1 MRDERGSV
9 SLVVAALAAVLLV
22 LAMGEADLVRV
33 FDAAAKAQT
42 AADAAA
48 LAAAQALAIPEGSGT
63 PEELASE
70 YAARNGAVLES
81 CGCDTGTF
89 EATVTVRVPL
99 AQLFLLGGSRSV
111 VAKARAVVDLPSI

>member
-9 SLVVAALAAVLLV
+9 SIVVAALAGVLLV

-48 LAAAQALAIPEGSGT
+48 LAAAQALAIPDGSGT
-63 PEELASE
+63 PEQLAGE
-70 YAARNGAVLES
+70 YAARNGAVLET
-81 CGCDTGTF
+81 CGCEAGSF
-89 EATVTVRVPL
+89 EATVSVRLPL
-99 AQLFLLGGSRSV
+99 GELFLLGGSRSV
-111 VAKARAVVDLPSI
+111 VAEARAVVDLPSL